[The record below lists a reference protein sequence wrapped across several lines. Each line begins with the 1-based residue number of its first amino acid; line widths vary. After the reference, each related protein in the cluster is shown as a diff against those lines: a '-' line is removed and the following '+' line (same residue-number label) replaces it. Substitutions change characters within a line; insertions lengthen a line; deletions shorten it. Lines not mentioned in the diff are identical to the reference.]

1 MYGLLDLG
9 TVKELDDLYPAAE
22 SLEPVLLSPDAIRIF
37 WEHQLVAQP
46 LPTNPTETL
55 AIAVPHYYDCC
66 TRSIIKDILSN
77 QYGIFKSTLLPRSL
91 ALVLGYLVQHPNFD
105 GRGDWLCLGG
115 EDDHL
120 DFSFISLSESVITLE
135 YQGRGNWENL
145 KTQAR
150 SLALYN
156 RAGWA
161 FNHVLYSDTSL
172 SKDTNLL
179 LVEPGQ
185 IDHLIKLKDV
195 SSIVLEGL
203 RHAAIN
209 QGTGSGYSLRIIY
222 PYNFYLQKYDLQK
235 KSLIVERIPFD
246 TANLELDLDGSYPIA
261 RFSSTNLY
269 PQFDGKPIEL
279 NVYEW
284 ERVSPPP
291 DTFNHAPAM
300 TFRGFKE
307 ELPTRLALW
316 LHMADANL
324 SLTSDSAANSRTTV
338 QTKKFLSSWADS
350 QQELF
355 KLLANSSN
363 YELQADLIQQLSS
376 PYDPYQ
382 ASLEDCL
389 EVTRLKLYG
398 LLQLWKGN

>member
-1 MYGLLDLG
+1 MYGVLDLG
-9 TVKELDDLYPAAE
+9 TVKELDDLYPAAA
-22 SLEPVLLSPDAIRIF
+22 SLEPEFLSTDGIRIF
-37 WEHQLVAQP
+37 WEHLLAAQQ

-55 AIAVPHYYDCC
+55 TIAVPHYYDCC
-66 TRSIIKDILSN
+66 TRSIIKDILSS

-135 YQGRGNWENL
+135 YQRRGNWESL

-150 SLALYN
+150 NLALYS

-161 FNHVLYSDTSL
+161 FNHVLYSDTAL

-179 LVEPGQ
+179 LAEPGQ
-185 IDHLIKLKDV
+185 IDHLIKLEDIN
-195 SSIVLEGL
+195 SIVLEGL

-222 PYNFYLQKYDLQK
+222 PYDFYLQKYDLQK
-235 KSLIVERIPFD
+235 KGFIVEKIPFD

-269 PQFDGKPIEL
+269 PPAEEKPIEL
-279 NVYEW
+279 TVYEW
-284 ERVSPPP
+284 ARVAPPP
-291 DTFNHAPAM
+291 DTFNHAPALA
-300 TFRGFKE
+300 FRAFKE
-307 ELPTRLALW
+307 ELPTTLALW

-324 SLTSDSAANSRTTV
+324 SFTSDSAANSRTTF
-338 QTKKFLSSWADS
+338 QSRKFLSSWTDN

-363 YELQADLIQQLSS
+363 QELHTDLIQQLSS

-382 ASLEDCL
+382 ANLEDCL